1 MTAKSKR
8 TNQVFNLSVSTL
20 KPLPVFV
27 CEYYFYENQIKAK
40 QADLTL
46 FAWVRSWWKTST
58 CKGQEHGRPGGS
70 MWMWKSTV
78 NKRWT
83 QLVLKGD
90 VYSVW
95 WNVKEMT
102 CWWWCRWPCR
112 NKQIRSQTHCPTVA
126 VSPNWSA
133 KTSRLLQLLAC
144 CCGSPFKVKGVSE
157 NDQFMRISLFSFTKE
172 NEKPSLAKAF
182 LCLH

>member
-1 MTAKSKR
+1 MKCEGNDLFGFFGRDDVGDRVGTNKSGHRLTALQSLAPWQPPVTKEKS
-8 TNQVFNLSVSTL
+8 
-20 KPLPVFV
+20 
-27 CEYYFYENQIKAK
+27 
-40 QADLTL
+40 
-46 FAWVRSWWKTST
+46 
-58 CKGQEHGRPGGS
+58 
-70 MWMWKSTV
+70 
-78 NKRWT
+78 
-83 QLVLKGD
+83 
-90 VYSVW
+90 
-95 WNVKEMT
+95 
-102 CWWWCRWPCR
+102 
-112 NKQIRSQTHCPTVA
+112 